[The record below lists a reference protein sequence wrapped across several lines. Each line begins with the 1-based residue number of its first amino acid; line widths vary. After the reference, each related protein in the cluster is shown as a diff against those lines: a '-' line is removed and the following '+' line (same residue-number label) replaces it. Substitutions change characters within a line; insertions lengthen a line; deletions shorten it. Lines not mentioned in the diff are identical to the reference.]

1 MTCRVVIILHD
12 LDHLVAALVHLDK
25 SEDDPTLRKLS
36 HLVLDLVAVR
46 RALRV
51 IVTIFAD
58 VFAVTW
64 SIRDMES

>member
-1 MTCRVVIILHD
+1 MTCWVVILFHD
-12 LDHLVAALVHLDK
+12 LDHLVTALVHLDK
-25 SEDDPTLRKLS
+25 SEDDSSFGKLT

-51 IVTIFAD
+51 IITMSADIFA
-58 VFAVTW
+58 VAW

>member
-1 MTCRVVIILHD
+1 MTCRVVIFFHD
-12 LDHLVAALVHLDK
+12 LDHLVAVLVHLDK